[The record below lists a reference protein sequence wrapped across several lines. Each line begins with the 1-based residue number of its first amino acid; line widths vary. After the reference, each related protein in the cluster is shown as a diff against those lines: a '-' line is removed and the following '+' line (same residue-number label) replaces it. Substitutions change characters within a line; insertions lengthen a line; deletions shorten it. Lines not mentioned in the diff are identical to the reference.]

1 MKFIRNIYD
10 WFSSKV
16 HSKNSYL
23 WLIFFSFIESSVF
36 PIPVDPLLIL
46 FCVEKPKKS
55 LFYASISTL
64 ASVVGGLFGYF
75 IGAFLWDSVGAQL
88 VKLIISPATF
98 ESIRNK
104 YVLYESWAVFIAG
117 FTPIPYKA
125 VTLSAGF
132 CRLPVIPFISY
143 SILARGARFF
153 LVAGAIKIWGARIK
167 LFIDRYFNQLVVLFL
182 VIIIACV
189 WLLK

>member
-1 MKFIRNIYD
+1 M
-10 WFSSKV
+10 
-16 HSKNSYL
+16 
-23 WLIFFSFIESSVF
+23 
-36 PIPVDPLLIL
+36 
-46 FCVEKPKKS
+46 
-55 LFYASISTL
+55 
-64 ASVVGGLFGYF
+64 
-75 IGAFLWDSVGAQL
+75 WDSVGAQL